1 MPDRHG
7 LRTVV
12 IGIDVRSSKYPATL
26 SMLLIQPDYSI
37 WLVQTQFAL
46 HAGHA
51 QAGENPELRCLF
63 YKLAHLLQFPI
74 TPLFVFDGAARPSVK
89 RSKNVVTKPNW
100 LIAPL
105 QELLDAFG
113 FPYYTA
119 SII

>member
-1 MPDRHG
+1 MHDRHG

-12 IGIDVRSSKYPATL
+12 LGIDARSSTYRATL
-26 SMLLIQPDYSI
+26 LMCLILLCSI
-37 WLVQTQFAL
+37 WLVQMQFAL

-89 RSKNVVTKPNW
+89 RSTNVVSKPNW
-100 LIAPL
+100 LTAPL

-113 FPYYTA
+113 FPYYTV